1 MLPLLSESTLTLRSC
16 APAMQPGL
24 KSNAPP
30 RKKASSWA
38 NKTSTL
44 QRQNDPPPALAPPP
58 PLIMPCASQQISV
71 ISLRACRTA
80 LSGYGL
86 RLIGPTGRIR
96 RLGRTGGISAR
107 NLPMLPNSK
116 VGQVRIHACD
126 ALTALDAGS

>member
-1 MLPLLSESTLTLRSC
+1 
-16 APAMQPGL
+16 MQPGL

-44 QRQNDPPPALAPPP
+44 QRQNDPPPPPP
-58 PLIMPCASQQISV
+58 PPIMPYASQQISV